1 VVLTLLMFVL
11 TAQSAPV
18 FPIAVRYAAEDGVQ
32 WERDLIAIRAL
43 GFTAVVV
50 ADDRAASIRGAA
62 SAAELQIIPKRDEE
76 KPPMVL
82 LDASGAPAALRYRG
96 WTAMRHGARAIAF
109 AMEARFAA
117 TPDSTGLIAPHLRV
131 AGDFGSSVAGSSALF
146 LTIKPIEGA
155 RSPQV
160 DVRLF
165 QSRQALVLIALN
177 HRDEAVDATIVLPS
191 GMPLAEW
198 VDLETGEI
206 AYFDRVSDGVAHRHR
221 FAARDALVL
230 VIRKDIQ

>member
-1 VVLTLLMFVL
+1 
-11 TAQSAPV
+11 
-18 FPIAVRYAAEDGVQ
+18 
-32 WERDLIAIRAL
+32 
-43 GFTAVVV
+43 
-50 ADDRAASIRGAA
+50 
-62 SAAELQIIPKRDEE
+62 
-76 KPPMVL
+76 
-82 LDASGAPAALRYRG
+82 
-96 WTAMRHGARAIAF
+96 
-109 AMEARFAA
+109 
-117 TPDSTGLIAPHLRV
+117 LIAPHLRV

>member
-1 VVLTLLMFVL
+1 
-11 TAQSAPV
+11 
-18 FPIAVRYAAEDGVQ
+18 
-32 WERDLIAIRAL
+32 
-43 GFTAVVV
+43 
-50 ADDRAASIRGAA
+50 
-62 SAAELQIIPKRDEE
+62 
-76 KPPMVL
+76 
-82 LDASGAPAALRYRG
+82 
-96 WTAMRHGARAIAF
+96 
-109 AMEARFAA
+109 MEARFAA

-198 VDLETGEI
+198 VTKTPGPILSNNSAT
-206 AYFDRVSDGVAHRHR
+206 APVMAAVSVGPVLGVCWR
-221 FAARDALVL
+221 
-230 VIRKDIQ
+230 